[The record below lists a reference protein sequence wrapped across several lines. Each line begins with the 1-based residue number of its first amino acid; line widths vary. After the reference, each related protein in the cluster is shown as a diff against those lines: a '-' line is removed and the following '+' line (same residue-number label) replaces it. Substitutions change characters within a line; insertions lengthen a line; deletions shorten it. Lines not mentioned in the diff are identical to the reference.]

1 MVWSSATKRNAL
13 LLSGVTMAIA
23 SIDVAII
30 GGAVIGSSVAYHLA
44 QRDDF
49 DGRIAVFEK
58 DPSYQHCASA
68 LSAASIRQQ
77 FSSAVNIDISLYG
90 IDFLRNIG
98 ELLEVDGENPR
109 VDLIEG
115 GYLFLATHDKRSIL
129 EENHV
134 LQQKM
139 GADIGFLDADAL
151 KVKFPWLNTSDLSA
165 GCYGLSGEGWF
176 DGYGLMQAFRRKAR
190 SLNVPYE
197 PYQVV
202 HLEKIIGGSWI
213 LTLSNGKRVEAGV
226 VVNAAGA
233 SGGARICMEAGFEAP
248 VHSKKRMIFTFEC
261 RDAVPGLPLL
271 IDPNGTYVRPE
282 GTGFICGSAPDEE
295 QDPDCFDYEVDYS
308 FFEEH
313 LWPTLANR
321 IPAFEAIRPG
331 AAWAG
336 HYDVNLFDHNAF
348 TGPVPG
354 IEGFYLALG
363 FSGHGL
369 QQSPAVGRGLAE
381 HIVTG
386 RYETLDLS
394 ELGVERL
401 VANRPLLERNVV

>member
-1 MVWSSATKRNAL
+1 
-13 LLSGVTMAIA
+13 MAIA
-23 SIDVAII
+23 SVDVAII

-49 DGRIAVFEK
+49 KGSIAVFEK

-90 IDFLRNIG
+90 IDFLRDIG
-98 ELLEVDGENPR
+98 SLLEVDGEQPR
-109 VDLIEG
+109 IDLVEG
-115 GYLFLATHDKRSIL
+115 GYLFLATPDKRSIL
-129 EENHV
+129 EENHA

-139 GADIGFLDADAL
+139 GADIGFLDTDAL
-151 KVKFPWLNTSDLSA
+151 KAKFPWLNVSDLSA
-165 GCYGLSGEGWF
+165 GCHGLSGEGWF

-202 HLEKIIGGSWI
+202 HLEKIMGGSWI
-213 LTLSNGKRVEAGV
+213 LTLSNGEQVEAGV

-233 SGGARICMEAGFEAP
+233 SGGTQICMEAGFEAP

-261 RDAVPGLPLL
+261 RDEVSGLPLL
-271 IDPNGTYVRPE
+271 VDPNGTYVRPE
-282 GTGFICGSAPDEE
+282 GTGFICGSSPDEE
-295 QDPDCFDYEVDYS
+295 QDPDSFDYDVDYS

-321 IPAFEAIRPG
+321 IPAFEAIKPG

-354 IEGFYLALG
+354 IEDFYIALG

-401 VANRPLLERNVV
+401 TANNPLIERNVV